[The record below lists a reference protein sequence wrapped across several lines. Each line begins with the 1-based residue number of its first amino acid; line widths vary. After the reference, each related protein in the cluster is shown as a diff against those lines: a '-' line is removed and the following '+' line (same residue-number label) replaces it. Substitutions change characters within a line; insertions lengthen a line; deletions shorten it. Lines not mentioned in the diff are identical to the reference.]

1 MKVMEG
7 TVELPGGAT
16 LRFYDTGP
24 GDSDG
29 QALLP
34 VFWHHGTP
42 NIGLPPEPLFPAAER
57 LGIRWLGYDRPGYGG
72 SARRLGRDVASA
84 ADDVA
89 RIADHLGLERFGVV
103 GHSGG
108 SPHALACATRL
119 PDRVLGAV
127 LVSTLAPFGADG
139 LDYFAAMIPSGV
151 AALQAAR
158 QGREAKEAFERSG
171 AGYDPEFT
179 PTDLAALEGP
189 WRWFGK
195 VVGPALE
202 RALEGPIDDDLAY
215 VSPWGFEIADLASPV
230 LLLHGGQDRIA
241 PVAHARWLAKHLP
254 ATELRVFPDDG
265 HISALTHS
273 EPALEWLAMAW

>member
-1 MKVMEG
+1 MQG

-24 GDSDG
+24 GDGDG

-42 NIGLPPEPLFPAAER
+42 NIGLPPKPLFPAAKR

-72 SARRLGRDVASA
+72 STRRLDRDVASA

-108 SPHALACATRL
+108 SPHALACAAWL

-127 LVSTLAPFGADG
+127 LVSTLAPFGAAG
-139 LDYFAAMIPSGV
+139 LDYFADMIPSGV

-171 AGYDPEFT
+171 FEYDPEFT
-179 PTDLAALEGP
+179 AADLAALKGP
-189 WRWFGK
+189 WKWFGK
-195 VVGPALE
+195 VVGSALE

-215 VSPWGFEIADLASPV
+215 VSPWGFEVTGVLAGV
-230 LLLHGGQDRIA
+230 MLVHGGQDRIA
-241 PVAHARWLAKHLP
+241 PVAHARWMAAHLP
-254 ATELRVFPDDG
+254 SAELRVFPDDG
-265 HISALTHS
+265 HISALTHV
-273 EPALEWLAMAW
+273 EPALQWLAMTS